1 MFGLFFDLPNA
12 REILANPFGLLLLAF
27 QIWMLV
33 DAIRRQEW
41 LWVIFL
47 IIFPFL
53 NAVLYFILVY
63 WPARSVSAGPRLE
76 IPGSAKRARIKELEA
91 QIHHLDK
98 AHHHAELGR
107 LLLEDGKHKEAEQ
120 RFRAA
125 LERDPEDI
133 DTQASLGRCF
143 LQQARFPEARQLL
156 AHVCAVNPKHGYG
169 ETMMDLADTQMKL
182 GETDAAIASWAK
194 VLEHNSYARARVQ
207 LAELLRQ
214 KGRNDEAAQ
223 HLKEVIADAHHGS
236 AFQQKLEK
244 QWVRRAK
251 SLLSEMGRS

>member
-1 MFGLFFDLPNA
+1 MFGLFFDIPNV
-12 REILANPFGLLLLAF
+12 REILANPLALALLAF
-27 QIWMLV
+27 QVWMLV

-47 IIFPFL
+47 IIFPLF
-53 NAVLYFILVY
+53 NAVLYFVLVY
-63 WPARSVSAGPRLE
+63 WPSRNVSARLE
-76 IPGSAKRARIKELEA
+76 MPGSAKRARIKELEA

-107 LLLEDGKHKEAEQ
+107 IYLDDGKPKEAEQ

-125 LERDPEDI
+125 LQREPDDI
-133 DTQASLGRCF
+133 DTQAQLGRCL
-143 LQQARFPEARQLL
+143 LQQNRHSEALPLL
-156 AHVCAVNPKHGYG
+156 QTICAANPRHAYG
-169 ETMMDLADTQMKL
+169 ETMMDLAETQMKL
-182 GETDAAIASWAK
+182 GDQENALASWRK
-194 VLEHNSYARARVQ
+194 VIEHNSYARARVQ

-214 KGRNDEAAQ
+214 RGQKDEAVGL
-223 HLKEVIADAHHGS
+223 LKEVIADAHHGS

-251 SLLSEMGRS
+251 TLLSEMGSD